1 MADTT
6 SNNSKHTPAE
16 QLFINALPARR
27 LMDFR
32 NYMYSPLYITSN
44 AAGFLCHEWID
55 LPALKGFLASSATA
69 ADSNASTRP
78 DVSPA
83 DKSFLDSLSVAELN
97 AFRSYVYS
105 PAYILSNAP
114 QFLDL
119 TWVDTRSLR
128 SFLAQNMKAITS
140 VPPSLPVSI
149 KVEAPVISVKV
160 EPPNDGSPSIPA
172 PIKIRTLTEGGH
184 EVLELYSD
192 SESEEGVYSNPKPA
206 VASRPISVAS
216 RLPFDLS
223 NPIVPAAPNV
233 NDCDGSK
240 SEDELVSDS
249 EDEPVAIVSD
259 TYWPDNIT
267 SFVRIGNFRI
277 TQKVKVE
284 RIEYLSALPSI
295 FPVFRMP
302 TAIVI
307 DLSDPKF
314 EIVDPKT
321 GNLKTLDSMVR
332 DADNDAYESSSG
344 TGSTKAKVS
353 FAPGEPAIECRRSP
367 SKCRGAFACDRMNPA
382 LRTAERFEVDP
393 ASRRELLD
401 AQAETRRQEGTTP
414 EQNVALFKRVLSNSK
429 CKAVDSHGIKCE
441 GAPIMKLKPQGSSRG
456 HEYFIACSGFTP
468 SFNHGHQTHSIPDN
482 VDEQL
487 LAKSLADQPLS
498 DDATKDT
505 PPCTKLGDPHTG
517 HKLQFCPHAHISN
530 GKVVRGRITQY
541 TCSSTRSI
549 YVPTDTTIRKVLIV
563 TNGIPHNHP
572 MPTLNRMSVGLK
584 KVYERCVRRHGVLGA
599 TVAKVDNAASTREI
613 LDGKPPSAFA
623 PPFYSQRGK
632 ANVILGVKREQFPHG
647 MDETGLFHMFLNGVT
662 KPLPEK
668 YIYGYVVGNAGE
680 ICVVTC
686 VPYLLKLLD
695 DPGVNAFD
703 NDTTY
708 RRIKSKVNEWEL
720 SIYVKTVL
728 RAASVVRAYINR
740 ASAQFFETLFDE
752 VQRIKLEVTGR
763 PMPLKRFVRGGN
775 LQVMNAD
782 MDGAQILGICR
793 SVMKHNDE
801 AYSGI
806 AKDTPLSRP
815 VHDFKSLVTSDQ
827 HAQLANFVYID
838 SAEKLAEFSKFIRDL
853 GIKKIQ
859 DWWAHKEM
867 HPWII
872 PCIVKSQSRIPADVW
887 DTTPSTTNTNEG
899 QHAWTNSITGTGL
912 SLVEAVEGAYRL
924 DRTVA
929 DEIEMSL
936 RTGIVAN
943 PNNEVSHR
951 VARNTG
957 RQSTRARN
965 ARESEELSDATH
977 DLKQQI
983 AEELEKRRESN
994 TLTKEL
1000 KNKLRSLKGTGQT
1013 NQQKLLSAS
1022 SSGRVKSAPVRN
1034 TSAGRKV
1041 EKVQQTNNFPSSST
1055 KNAQPPDPTQSNL
1068 SPRSIPEPLA
1078 PRSDLGQMFDFTSNT
1093 DFGVGVGV
1101 STETLALPQQDGG
1114 EFQNDFTRFDW
1125 GDLFGC
1131 GLSADTLIPSTTSPD
1146 PLQEFLDL
1154 FPAPSTNNSF
1164 IFSSTLEPG
1173 LMQETYPD
1181 ASYSEW
1187 HNLTLSVAS
1196 STSSIECPTTSARSP
1211 TPWPVLPPPPIDS
1224 PMGSPVKE
1232 SSTNTSC
1239 DSAAIARTRRNTEVD
1254 LSNILPEKTT
1264 RSRAPTERKRAAA
1277 KQISERKPKKS
1288 RRT

>member
-69 ADSNASTRP
+69 ADSNTSTRP

-97 AFRSYVYS
+97 AFRSY
-105 PAYILSNAP
+105 
-114 QFLDL
+114 
-119 TWVDTRSLR
+119 VDTRSLR

-149 KVEAPVISVKV
+149 KVRGVP
-160 EPPNDGSPSIPA
+160 PSIPA

-267 SFVRIGNFRI
+267 SFSKWSVLNIILPFLPFS
-277 TQKVKVE
+277 
-284 RIEYLSALPSI
+284 LSSVCP
-295 FPVFRMP
+295 P
-302 TAIVI
+302 AIVI

-401 AQAETRRQEGTTP
+401 AQAETRRQEGTMP
-414 EQNVALFKRVLSNSK
+414 EQNVAFMQRLYNRLSITAIKHTRFRTTLTNNYLPSPSLT
-429 CKAVDSHGIKCE
+429 SHY
-441 GAPIMKLKPQGSSRG
+441 P
-456 HEYFIACSGFTP
+456 T
-468 SFNHGHQTHSIPDN
+468 
-482 VDEQL
+482 
-487 LAKSLADQPLS
+487 
-498 DDATKDT
+498 T
-505 PPCTKLGDPHTG
+505 PPKTRHLALNLGILTLG

-530 GKVVRGRITQY
+530 GKVVRGRIMQY
-541 TCSSTRSI
+541 TCCSTRSI

-584 KVYERCVRRHGVLGA
+584 KVYESR
-599 TVAKVDNAASTREI
+599 VDEGNFGWANHRPLLLLLFI
-613 LDGKPPSAFA
+613 PSAARPMSFWE
-623 PPFYSQRGK
+623 S
-632 ANVILGVKREQFPHG
+632 NCEQFPHG

-703 NDTTY
+703 SDTTY
-708 RRIKSKVNEWEL
+708 L
-720 SIYVKTVL
+720 
-728 RAASVVRAYINR
+728 AYQKQGSAYQTRGNR
-740 ASAQFFETLFDE
+740 EANAFE
-752 VQRIKLEVTGR
+752 
-763 PMPLKRFVRGGN
+763 
-775 LQVMNAD
+775 VMNAD

-806 AKDTPLSRP
+806 AKDTPPEQVAPEFVKICWRHGKEP
-815 VHDFKSLVTSDQ
+815 VHDFKSLMTSDQ

-853 GIKKIQ
+853 GIKKS
-859 DWWAHKEM
+859 K
-867 HPWII
+867 
-872 PCIVKSQSRIPADVW
+872 SRIPADVW

-912 SLVEAVEGAYRL
+912 SLVEAVEVAYRL
-924 DRTVA
+924 DRTVV

-965 ARESEELSDATH
+965 THESEELSDATH

-983 AEELEKRRESN
+983 TEELEKRRESN

-1041 EKVQQTNNFPSSST
+1041 EKVQQTNNFPSSSMKT
-1055 KNAQPPDPTQSNL
+1055 VDAQPPDPTQSNL
-1068 SPRSIPEPLA
+1068 SPRLITEPLA

-1101 STETLALPQQDGG
+1101 STETLALPKQDGG

-1211 TPWPVLPPPPIDS
+1211 TPWPVLSPPPIDS

-1264 RSRAPTERKRAAA
+1264 HSRAPTERKRAAA

-1288 RRT
+1288 RRVRLTGEAIRPENSWFQP

>member
-32 NYMYSPLYITSN
+32 NYVGRVARASFATNGLIFRLEGLPCQLCDSSGFERVN
-44 AAGFLCHEWID
+44 A
-55 LPALKGFLASSATA
+55 
-69 ADSNASTRP
+69 
-78 DVSPA
+78 
-83 DKSFLDSLSVAELN
+83 LSMAELN

-160 EPPNDGSPSIPA
+160 EPPNDGSPSIPV

-192 SESEEGVYSNPKPA
+192 SESEEGVCSNPKPA

-267 SFVRIGNFRI
+267 SFVRIGNFSI

-441 GAPIMKLKPQGSSRG
+441 GAPIMKLKPQ
-456 HEYFIACSGFTP
+456 
-468 SFNHGHQTHSIPDN
+468 
-482 VDEQL
+482 
-487 LAKSLADQPLS
+487 SLADQPLS

-668 YIYGYVVGNAGE
+668 YICGYVVGNAGE

-695 DPGVNAFD
+695 DPDVNAFD

-806 AKDTPLSRP
+806 AKDTPPEQVAPEFVKICWRHGKEP

-872 PCIVKSQSRIPADVW
+872 PCFVKSQSRIPADVW

-1041 EKVQQTNNFPSSST
+1041 EKVQQTNSFPSSD
-1055 KNAQPPDPTQSNL
+1055 AQPPDPTQSNL

-1196 STSSIECPTTSARSP
+1196 STSSIE
-1211 TPWPVLPPPPIDS
+1211 VLPNNIGEES
-1224 PMGSPVKE
+1224 YSLASS
-1232 SSTNTSC
+1232 SSTPNRFTYGLASQGEF
-1239 DSAAIARTRRNTEVD
+1239 DKH
-1254 LSNILPEKTT
+1254 IL
-1264 RSRAPTERKRAAA
+1264 
-1277 KQISERKPKKS
+1277 
-1288 RRT
+1288 

>member
-16 QLFINALPARR
+16 QLLINALPARR

-32 NYMYSPLYITSN
+32 NYMYSLLYITSN

-216 RLPFDLS
+216 HLPFDLS
-223 NPIVPAAPNV
+223 NPIVPATPN
-233 NDCDGSK
+233 

-307 DLSDPKF
+307 DLSDSKF

-414 EQNVALFKRVLSNSK
+414 EQNVAFNSK

-441 GAPIMKLKPQGSSRG
+441 GAPIMKLKPQHAAALHRLSITAIKHTRFRTTLTNN
-456 HEYFIACSGFTP
+456 YLP
-468 SFNHGHQTHSIPDN
+468 SP
-482 VDEQL
+482 
-487 LAKSLADQPLS
+487 SLTSHYP
-498 DDATKDT
+498 TT
-505 PPCTKLGDPHTG
+505 PPKTRHLALNLGILTQAINCSFVVRKARFDWKMDFTHVRTTA
-517 HKLQFCPHAHISN
+517 HAHISN

-584 KVYERCVRRHGVLGA
+584 KVYESRVDEGNFGWETAVRFC
-599 TVAKVDNAASTREI
+599 S
-613 LDGKPPSAFA
+613 S
-623 PPFYSQRGK
+623 FYSQRGK

-708 RRIKSKVNEWEL
+708 RHIKSKVNEWEL

-806 AKDTPLSRP
+806 AKDTPPEQVAPEFVKICWRHGKEP

-872 PCIVKSQSRIPADVW
+872 PCIVKSQSRIPADAP
-887 DTTPSTTNTNEG
+887 DYLLSRQLRELI
-899 QHAWTNSITGTGL
+899 AWI
-912 SLVEAVEGAYRL
+912 A
-924 DRTVA
+924 RTVA

-1055 KNAQPPDPTQSNL
+1055 KTVDAQPPDPTQSNL

-1125 GDLFGC
+1125 DDLFGC

-1181 ASYSEW
+1181 ASSSEW

-1196 STSSIECPTTSARSP
+1196 STSSIE
-1211 TPWPVLPPPPIDS
+1211 VLPNNIGEESYSLASSSSTPIDS

-1288 RRT
+1288 RRVRLTGETIRPENSWFQP